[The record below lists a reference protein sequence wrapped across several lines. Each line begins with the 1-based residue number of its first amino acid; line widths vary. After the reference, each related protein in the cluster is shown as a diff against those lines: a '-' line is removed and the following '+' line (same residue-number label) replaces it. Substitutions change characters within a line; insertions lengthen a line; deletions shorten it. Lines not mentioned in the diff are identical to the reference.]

1 MYGYVQIGARRRE
14 SMSRQKQLRHSEG
27 GVLDEEVMGGGGS
40 DVASVVIQI
49 HKYTNTSTQIQ
60 EHKYTD
66 TQIQTQIHKFKYTN
80 SIGRGVMGGGK

>member
-1 MYGYVQIGARRRE
+1 MYGFVQIGARRRE

-49 HKYTNTSTQIQ
+49 DKYTNTQIQVHTYKNINTQIHRNKHKYTNSSTQIVL
-60 EHKYTD
+60 D
-66 TQIQTQIHKFKYTN
+66 
-80 SIGRGVMGGGK
+80 GG